1 MLERE
6 IEALFDA
13 CLLTDEEMAQ
23 FEEYMQDQP
32 NTVTV
37 RYLYIYVYTF
47 ICTHISVCVYMHVY
61 TQDQP
66 NTVAVR

>member
-1 MLERE
+1 MRMCVCVCVCMFVLCCTLRTAGMIESE

-32 NTVTV
+32 NTV
-37 RYLYIYVYTF
+37 
-47 ICTHISVCVYMHVY
+47 
-61 TQDQP
+61 
-66 NTVAVR
+66 AVR

>member
-1 MLERE
+1 MIESE

-32 NTVTV
+32 NTV
-37 RYLYIYVYTF
+37 
-47 ICTHISVCVYMHVY
+47 
-61 TQDQP
+61 
-66 NTVAVR
+66 AVR